1 MANTR
6 DETIRQTTQAYL
18 QTIDPDNL
26 PDSDEI
32 TGEILDQ
39 CEQAIAQ
46 INSTR
51 QTKWKVLH
59 NLIPSQIADII
70 LHCHKVVLID
80 YAGGET
86 GKDMS
91 VLGIYQDVGENE
103 GIYVTDENVLRSFFR
118 KYDYSI
124 TKREEDEVIHILRLM
139 APRRTRCEDVDL
151 IPVNNGIF
159 NYKTKILE
167 PFDPEYIFT
176 AKSRVDYNPIATN
189 VVIHNS
195 DDNTDWDVESWMNE
209 LSDDPAVVKLL
220 WQILGAIIRPNVAWD
235 KSAWFYSEAGN
246 NGKGTL
252 CELMRQLCGK
262 GTSVSIPL
270 SDMGKD
276 FMLEP
281 LIHASAIIVDE
292 NDVGTFIDK
301 AANLKALVT
310 HDVIQVNR
318 KFKTPVAFRF
328 KGFMVQCLNEM
339 PRVKDKSDSFFRRQ
353 LFIPFT
359 KCFTGKERKYIK
371 HDYLHRKEVL
381 EYVLYRVLHMD
392 YYELDVPAICMQALA
407 EYREFN
413 DPIRQFAEEILPQLR
428 WDLVPFRFLYDL
440 YVSWYQRNFPDT
452 RYSYNSRSFKKGLL
466 NLLPEYPEWENKR
479 NAKNE
484 EKTHSPAGKMDW
496 PEPLILEYNL
506 TGWMNPRYRGSTDVD
521 KLCKPPQKAPSYR
534 GLIRVNPISVKSE

>member
-26 PDSDEI
+26 PSPDEI
-32 TGEILDQ
+32 TGEILNQ
-39 CEQAIAQ
+39 CEQEISQ
-46 INSTR
+46 INTTR

-59 NLIPSQIADII
+59 KLIPSQIADII
-70 LHCHKVVLID
+70 LHLHKVAVID
-80 YAGGET
+80 YTGGEDT

-91 VLGIYQDVGENE
+91 VLGIYQDIGEDE
-103 GIYVTDENVLRSFFR
+103 GVYVTEESALRSLFHE
-118 KYDYSI
+118 YNYSI

-139 APRRTRCEDVDL
+139 ASRKTRCEDIDL

-167 PFDPEYIFT
+167 PFDPEHIFT
-176 AKSRVDYNPIATN
+176 AKSRVDYNPAAKNI
-189 VVIHNS
+189 VIHNNQ
-195 DDNTDWDVESWMNE
+195 DGTDWDVESWMNE

-235 KSAWFYSEAGN
+235 KTAWFYSEAGN

-252 CELMRQLCGK
+252 CELMRQLCGE

-292 NDVGTFIDK
+292 NDVGTFIDR

-318 KFKTPVAFRF
+318 KFKTPIAFRF

-353 LFIPFT
+353 LFVPFM

-381 EYVLYRVLHMD
+381 EYVLYKVLHMN
-392 YYELDVPAICMQALA
+392 YYELDVPEICKQALA
-407 EYREFN
+407 EYREYN
-413 DPIRQFAEEILPQLR
+413 DPIRQFADEIFPQLR
-428 WDLVPFRFLYDL
+428 WDLVPFGFLYNL
-440 YVSWYQRNFPDT
+440 YQSWYRKNFPDT
-452 RYSYNSRSFKKGLL
+452 RCSYSKQVFKKELL
-466 NLLPEYPEWENKR
+466 ALLPEYPDWKCD
-479 NAKNE
+479 
-484 EKTHSPAGKMDW
+484 SPNTSHKPANKMDCA
-496 PEPLILEYNL
+496 EPLIAEYDL
-506 TGWMNPRYRGSTDVD
+506 KDWMNPMYSYDIHTDVT
-521 KLCKPPQKAPSYR
+521 KLCRPALKMGYK
-534 GLIRVNPISVKSE
+534 GILRVNPTSKNGA